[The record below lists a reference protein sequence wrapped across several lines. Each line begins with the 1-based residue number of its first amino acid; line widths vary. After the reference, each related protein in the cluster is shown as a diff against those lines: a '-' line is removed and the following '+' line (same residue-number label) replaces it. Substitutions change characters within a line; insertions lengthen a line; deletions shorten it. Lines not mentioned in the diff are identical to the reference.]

1 MRNKVLPRNISM
13 RKLLFVGGLA
23 LTAIVRADL
32 AQAQLANPGCT
43 SFACLQLQANVTNPI
58 TTTTTT
64 TTTTTL
70 ANRISAA
77 LQGSVLNTGTLNETT
92 ANTWIS
98 ATGGAGSSL
107 NTASVTGNIVTE
119 TPTKAS
125 VGSAVSMSNSMNGQG
140 ILQASQNTGANA
152 VQQNALALTSPGN
165 GGILSGFNPTM
176 TAPVR

>member
-1 MRNKVLPRNISM
+1 MRKVLLAS
-13 RKLLFVGGLA
+13 GLA
-23 LTAIVRADL
+23 LTAIVRAGV
-32 AQAQLANPGCT
+32 AQGQMPAPSCT
-43 SFACLQLQANVTNPI
+43 SFSCLQTQANVTNPVTS

-64 TTTTTL
+64 TTTV
-70 ANRISAA
+70 ANRINAA

-98 ATGGAGSSL
+98 ATGGAGSSF

-125 VGSAVSMSNSMNGQG
+125 VGGAVSMTNSMNGQG

-152 VQQNALALTSPGN
+152 VQQNSMALNSTGN
-165 GGILSGFNPTM
+165 GGLLSGFSPAM
-176 TAPVR
+176 TPVR